1 MVVDGMSKSYL
12 IKQCRMDLNSVCIIR
27 STSGKAPGAPYLFKE
42 LLIQQIKHMVCT
54 KYNFS
59 LHVMAWIKKTFW
71 VCYRSKFT

>member
-1 MVVDGMSKSYL
+1 
-12 IKQCRMDLNSVCIIR
+12 MDLNSVCIIR

-59 LHVMAWIKKTFW
+59 LHVMAWIKKTFGF
-71 VCYRSKFT
+71 VTEANLPRTYI

>member
-1 MVVDGMSKSYL
+1 
-12 IKQCRMDLNSVCIIR
+12 MDLNGVCIIR